1 MRIQV
6 LSLFAVGAIILPAA
20 AQTPSPQHG
29 IHTGNIAFTY
39 TGEVLPGQ
47 EEAFK
52 QIVPKLVAAVAQ
64 EPGTMAY
71 EWSMRADE
79 KTFDVVEIYQ
89 DSNAVVAHIKDVVAK
104 FGGELGK
111 TQKAVKFIVYGNP
124 DAEARKAIE
133 GLHPEYETPFA
144 GFIR

>member
-1 MRIQV
+1 MRFLL
-6 LSLFAVGAIILPAA
+6 LSLLAVALPAA
-20 AQTPSPQHG
+20 ARAEAPLHD
-29 IHTGNIAFTY
+29 IRTGNIAFTY

-52 QIVPKLVAAVAQ
+52 QLVSKVVAAVAQ

-71 EWSMRADE
+71 EWSMRADG
-79 KTFDVVEIYQ
+79 KTFDVVEVYQ
-89 DSNAVVAHIKDVVAK
+89 DSNAVVAHVKDVGSK
-104 FGGELGK
+104 FGADFGK
-111 TQKAVKFIVYGNP
+111 TQKTLRLVVYGDP

>member
-1 MRIQV
+1 MRT
-6 LSLFAVGAIILPAA
+6 LLLPLLAAGALVLPAA
-20 AQTPSPQHG
+20 AQTEAPRHG
-29 IHTGNIAFTY
+29 LRAGNVAFTY

-52 QIVPKLVAAVAQ
+52 QLVARVVAAVEQ

-71 EWSMRADE
+71 EWSMRADG
-79 KTFDVVEIYQ
+79 KTFDVVEIYR
-89 DSNAVVAHIKDVVAK
+89 DSNAVVAHVKDVGSK

-111 TQKAVKFIVYGNP
+111 TQKTLRLVVYGNP
-124 DAEARKAIE
+124 DAAARKAIE